1 MFARI
6 LAVAN
11 QKGGVGKTT
20 TAINLATA
28 LAVSGKQRVLLVD
41 LDPQANLTSGVGLKG
56 QVATAGTVY
65 HALTGEVEEPHAFVL
80 PTAISQLS
88 LVPADRNLTGAEVE
102 LVSLPD
108 RERRMEA
115 LLQPLR
121 EHFDYIFIDTP
132 PSLGL
137 LTLNALVAA
146 DAVLIPLN
154 CEYFA
159 LEGLADLVAT
169 LRRVRAALNPSLD
182 IAGVLLTMYDERTNL
197 GQQVTRDIRAFFQ
210 DRVYTTVI
218 PRNIRLGEAP
228 SHGVPAILYDAKSRG
243 AEAYL
248 ALAREFV
255 ARGESTAAQSQEHH
269 G

>member
-1 MFARI
+1 MSRI
-6 LAVAN
+6 LSVAN

-28 LAVSGKQRVLLVD
+28 LALADQRVLVVD
-41 LDPQANLTSGVGLKG
+41 TDPQGNLTSGLGLKG
-56 QVATAGTVY
+56 RSAPAGTIY
-65 HALTGEVEEPHAFVL
+65 QALTSTEGVDDPASFLLETPV
-80 PTAISQLS
+80 TGLS
-88 LVPADRNLTGAEVE
+88 LIPADRSLTGAEVE
-102 LVSLPD
+102 LVALPD
-108 RERRMEA
+108 RERRLA
-115 LLQPLR
+115 FFLQPLR
-121 EHFDYIFIDTP
+121 DRFDFIFIDTP

-169 LRRVRAALNPSLD
+169 LRRVRASLNPALD
-182 IAGVLLTMYDERTNL
+182 IAGVLMTMYDERTNL
-197 GQQVTRDIRAFFQ
+197 GQQVARDIREFFQ
-210 DRVYTTVI
+210 DRVFSTVI

-228 SHGVPAILYDAKSRG
+228 SHGLPAILYDVKSRG
-243 AEAYL
+243 AEAYV
-248 ALAREFV
+248 ALARELL
-255 ARGESTAAQSQEHH
+255 ARQADAPAPEPHH